1 MADLSLR
8 QLRIFVSVA
17 HTGNLGRTADA
28 LYLTRG
34 AVSQAIKTLE
44 EQLGVALFERRAQ
57 RLVLNTQGRQLL
69 PMAEE
74 LLAREQGVMALFQ
87 SGLSATPLRLG
98 ASATIGNYLLPGLL
112 ANHWP
117 SDWPL
122 PAVTLANSYQ
132 LQEQLAERALDLALV
147 ESESIH
153 GELVRHL
160 WREDE
165 MVLVAPPAH
174 PLAGQAV
181 PWSALNDQSWVLR
194 EVHSGSREQFDHHLA
209 PRLERFSV
217 VLELGQLE
225 AVVRAVEAGLGLSLV
240 SRLACDDALRQ
251 GRIAEVFL
259 PQPIYRRLSLVH
271 PPGSEH
277 LPQLQRVLALLA
289 QERTTS

>member
-17 HTGNLGRTADA
+17 HSGNLGHSAEA

-34 AVSQAIKTLE
+34 AVSQAIKSLE

-74 LLAREQGVMALFQ
+74 LLAREQGVLALFQ
-87 SGLSATPLRLG
+87 SGTSATPLRLG
-98 ASATIGNYLLPGLL
+98 ASATIGNYLLPALL
-112 ANHWP
+112 AHHWP

-132 LQEQLAERALDLALV
+132 LQNQLAERRLDLALV

-153 GELVRHL
+153 AELVRHL
-160 WREDE
+160 WRDDE
-165 MVLVAPPAH
+165 MVVVAPVSH
-174 PLAGQAV
+174 PLAGESVDWADLDGQH
-181 PWSALNDQSWVLR
+181 WVLR

-209 PRLERFSV
+209 PRLARFQV

-225 AVVRAVEAGLGLSLV
+225 AVVRAVEVGLGLSLV
-240 SRLACDDALRQ
+240 SRLACGDALRQ
-251 GRIAEVFL
+251 GRIAEVLL
-259 PQPIYRRLSLVH
+259 PQAIRRRFSLVH

-277 LPQLQRVLALLA
+277 LPQLQRVLVLL
-289 QERTTS
+289 EGSRT

>member
-17 HTGNLGRTADA
+17 HTSNLGRSADA
-28 LYLTRG
+28 LFLTRG

-87 SGLSATPLRLG
+87 TGTSATPLRMG
-98 ASATIGNYLLPGLL
+98 ASATIGNYLLPQLL
-112 ANHWP
+112 ARDWP
-117 SDWPL
+117 HDWPL
-122 PAVTLANSYQ
+122 PLVSLANSYQ
-132 LQEQLAERALDLALV
+132 LQEQLAGRALDFALV

-165 MVLVAPPAH
+165 MVLVAPSGS
-174 PLAGQAV
+174 PLAGTSVTWRQ
-181 PWSALNDQSWVLR
+181 LDGQNWVLR

-209 PRLERFSV
+209 PRLTDFNV

-225 AVVRAVEAGLGLSLV
+225 AVVRAVEAGLGLSLI
-240 SRLACDDALRQ
+240 SRLACEEALKQERV
-251 GRIAEVFL
+251 AEVVL
-259 PQPIYRRLSLVH
+259 PQPIMRRLSLVH

-277 LPQLQRVLALLA
+277 LPQLQRVLALLEA
-289 QERTTS
+289 ERD